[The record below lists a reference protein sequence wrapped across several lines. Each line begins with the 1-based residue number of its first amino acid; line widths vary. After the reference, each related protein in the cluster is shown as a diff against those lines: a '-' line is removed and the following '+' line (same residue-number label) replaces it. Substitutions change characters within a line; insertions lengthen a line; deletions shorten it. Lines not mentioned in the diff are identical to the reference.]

1 MSKEKT
7 ETPVRK
13 GGKMKKLLLIS
24 VGAAV
29 LIGAGAGAG
38 IYMGGGLAA
47 EAPRPEDRFPKL
59 VVRSATA
66 EAPAA
71 TGAKK
76 EDAPPKIGTVSVP
89 NDRFKVDPRKYEITY
104 EIGRASCRERLCQSV

>member
-1 MSKEKT
+1 MSKDKT

-47 EAPRPEDRFPKL
+47 EATRPEDRFPKL

-66 EAPAA
+66 EATAA
-71 TGAKK
+71 TGSKK
-76 EDAPPKIGTVSVP
+76 QDAPPTIRTSSGPHTSFMEATTKP
-89 NDRFKVDPRKYEITY
+89 KNHQQP
-104 EIGRASCRERLCQSV
+104 